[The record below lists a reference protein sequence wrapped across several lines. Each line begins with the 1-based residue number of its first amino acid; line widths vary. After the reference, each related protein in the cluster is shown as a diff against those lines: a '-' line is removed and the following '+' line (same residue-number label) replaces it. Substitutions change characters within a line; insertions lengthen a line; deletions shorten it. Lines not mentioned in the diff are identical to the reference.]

1 MRENAYFYFMHTFIL
16 SLVLLWFITTTATS
30 FGHQLVAA
38 AEGNANYKCIVK
50 ERQALLDFKSQLQ
63 DPNDM
68 FSTWRPDEEDDCC
81 QWRGVGC
88 SNQTGHV
95 TSLHLP
101 SNLNGGGL
109 VGEISFSLLNLS
121 YLNDLDLSYN
131 SFHGNIP
138 PFIGSMAHL
147 TNLDLVESFLNPLVP

>member
-1 MRENAYFYFMHTFIL
+1 MQVLGCSRRSCSYMHD
-16 SLVLLWFITTTATS
+16 
-30 FGHQLVAA
+30 
-38 AEGNANYKCIVK
+38 K

-68 FSTWRPDEEDDCC
+68 FSTWRPEEEDDCC

-88 SNQTGHV
+88 SNRTGHV
-95 TSLHLP
+95 TSLDLP
-101 SNLNGGGL
+101 NYSNGGGL
-109 VGEISFSLLNLS
+109 VGEISFSLLNLT

-138 PFIGSMAHL
+138 HFIGSMAHL
-147 TNLDLVESFLNPLVP
+147 TYLNLCQNQFFGTLLEPIGNMTHLTYLSLDNNNFSGTVTSPNRVAAE